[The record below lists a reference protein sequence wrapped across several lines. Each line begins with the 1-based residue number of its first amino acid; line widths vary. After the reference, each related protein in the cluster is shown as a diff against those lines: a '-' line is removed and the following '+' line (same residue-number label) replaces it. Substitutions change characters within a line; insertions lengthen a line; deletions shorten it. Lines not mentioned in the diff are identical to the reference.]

1 MTEYISSIEL
11 VITKYVSL
19 FANYL
24 SEKKVSDVCVLDCDR
39 QHSIV
44 DKRKFDSQSLQTDKV
59 PYEVKQIEIDRLQQ
73 SAQLLKSVKT
83 ANGIYLFDS
92 PGNIY
97 LEGMVPLLGFSDVI
111 VCPYQYEFNC
121 LSATQ
126 KFLNLVGRIW
136 ITYLKGRQKPKLIF
150 VPNLVIRTRGTAAEL
165 QTWKKTDEAL
175 AQAGGIVTP
184 MVADRADIAR
194 YNTFGNTKIQA
205 ECVSEEKEVTT
216 AEASTSDIESEEIVQ
231 NESSEDAQVDTTP
244 KRPKVARTRRGKQTN
259 VQPVIETGSGEWD
272 MMVRYAEFYNDNP
285 DENRITVVLNPDIK
299 RALDII
305 RINCR
310 QFNFGNILNAVCR
323 TFIERN
329 KEKIQLMQKDKG
341 GIL

>member
-1 MTEYISSIEL
+1 M
-11 VITKYVSL
+11 
-19 FANYL
+19 
-24 SEKKVSDVCVLDCDR
+24 SDVCVLDCDR

-126 KFLNLVGRIW
+126 KFLNLVGKIW

-205 ECVSEEKEVTT
+205 ECVAPAFDMIYNELQKLEAQNDPIPTASEEKEITT
-216 AEASTSDIESEEIVQ
+216 AEETTSDTEGEEIIQ
-231 NESSEDAQVDTTP
+231 DESSEVIQVDTTP
-244 KRPKVARTRRGKQTN
+244 QRPKVTRARRGRQTN
-259 VQPVIETGSGEWD
+259 VQPVIEAGSGEWD
-272 MMVRYAEFYNDNP
+272 TMLRYAEFYNDNP

-329 KEKIQLMQKDKG
+329 KEKIRLMQKDKG